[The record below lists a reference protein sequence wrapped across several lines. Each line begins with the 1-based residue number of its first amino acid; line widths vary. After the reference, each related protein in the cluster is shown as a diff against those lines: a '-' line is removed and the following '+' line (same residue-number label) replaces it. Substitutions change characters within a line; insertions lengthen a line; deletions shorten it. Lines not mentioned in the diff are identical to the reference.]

1 MFRIV
6 ILTLILPFVFV
17 NCKICP
23 SMNIRN
29 DPKNLKDL
37 ENCTEIAG
45 YLHIVLFEN
54 REDYAE
60 FSEKDYEN
68 AVFPK
73 LRVISDY
80 LLMYNVTKLN
90 SIGQLFP
97 NLTLIRGRRLFKHY
111 SLVLYGNTHMK
122 EIGLVNLLS
131 IARGQVRIGRCP
143 SLCYIDTVQW
153 DRLGVKFPVMTYHVS
168 DTNACGRCPSRCTG
182 GCWNATDCQHTGD
195 LCHKECLGCTE
206 NYSPNHCKVCRN
218 YEDHGRCVK
227 KCPPDKYTH
236 TLVNQCVTKDEC
248 ETLLRDVWWT
258 HNGECVNECP
268 NLHEI
273 IKTPKP
279 NSNNYTISC
288 HYCGYKCIKHCNS
301 TDLLNTQNVID
312 AKSELKRLKGCT
324 HINGSLIIKMADAE
338 MDDLKK
344 YLGSVRNISGML
356 MIGRTR
362 KLSSM
367 EFLKNITYIGSDI
380 TPEMDMYS
388 NYSIFMYENQ
398 NLQQLWNYT
407 NFNLTLKGTIGF
419 HDNPLLCKSE
429 IDKLAKAT
437 GVEYSDVGVSPFSN
451 GDKANCL
458 VKKVD
463 VHVKTY
469 SKNATLT
476 WHTSHE
482 KNEIYVGFTLFYKI
496 EVKGNTSTSTFTSE
510 EVCTVNEW
518 NSTFTTMNSTTLT
531 GLQPNSSYAYYLI
544 LYVSSKTNSTAL
556 GFHSTIE
563 HFETFPDDPDGFDS
577 LKVTAINDTSVKLD
591 WEKPTMPNGVLV
603 HYDLYYDQLDDELLY
618 ERDYCANPRTN
629 AGERIDHQG
638 TQSVLG
644 IYNKIDSKGYNGSV
658 LGKNAED
665 CSCVAPINDKIETE
679 FQYRDLKSDIC
690 HTFDCKNME
699 YNTTDQEKIE
709 KRDSDKH
716 KYILANETSFTI
728 TNLRPF
734 TLYIFYFSACNFPIE
749 QKHCSGVIQ
758 RFTRTKKKPNADD
771 VEIMNVEIQGEDS
784 LKVTW
789 REPSSPNS
797 GIVAYR
803 ISLSYAN
810 TVIDNSCES
819 ISRNKRHLSTHSK
832 VFNGLRPGEY
842 TISIRAESLA
852 GESDKSNVQTVEIK
866 SANKHVVLIVV
877 SVICSIFLIFIFGV
891 YIYLKKFRG
900 SHLDPLIPTINPDYA
915 GFWYEQDEWEIER
928 RDVEVMRELGH
939 GTFGTV
945 FQGVIK
951 SRSNMPCAIKTVN
964 ESLSLHDKMK
974 FLNEAS
980 VMKSFSDCYHVV
992 KLLGVVSVNH
1002 PPLVVM
1008 ELMERGDL
1016 KSCLRRIRDSSQ
1028 NLTSNEIYRMAVEI
1042 ADGMAYLAAKKFI
1055 HRDLAARNC
1064 MVAAD
1069 RTVKVGDFG
1078 MARDVYETDYYR
1090 KDTKGLLPV
1099 RWMAPE
1105 SLADG
1110 VFTTDS
1116 DVWSFGVVLWEIAT
1130 LAEQPYQGYSN
1141 GQVLQFVISKGRLT
1155 RPEECSDFLYEL
1167 MRKCWSWRPN
1177 DRPSFWDLV
1186 DLLEDRVSEDFKL
1199 VAFVHSRE
1207 ASMYSRQRVENAPA
1221 LAIEAAQELLCQY
1234 NAEEEE
1240 VRLRVG
1246 GVPRRPSYLQTSL
1259 NQRRFSQTDD
1269 DFY

>member
-1 MFRIV
+1 MKSTPHLALLAESAQYDLKRRS
-6 ILTLILPFVFV
+6 LIL
-17 NCKICP
+17 
-23 SMNIRN
+23 
-29 DPKNLKDL
+29 
-37 ENCTEIAG
+37 A
-45 YLHIVLFEN
+45 
-54 REDYAE
+54 
-60 FSEKDYEN
+60 
-68 AVFPK
+68 
-73 LRVISDY
+73 
-80 LLMYNVTKLN
+80 TK
-90 SIGQLFP
+90 F
-97 NLTLIRGRRLFKHY
+97 
-111 SLVLYGNTHMK
+111 
-122 EIGLVNLLS
+122 LS
-131 IARGQVRIGRCP
+131 
-143 SLCYIDTVQW
+143 
-153 DRLGVKFPVMTYHVS
+153 
-168 DTNACGRCPSRCTG
+168 
-182 GCWNATDCQHTGD
+182 GCWNATNCQETVD
-195 LCHKECLGCTE
+195 LCHEECVGCTK
-206 NYSPNHCKVCRN
+206 NYSPKHCNVCKN
-218 YEDHGRCVK
+218 YDNRGECVK
-227 KCPPDKYTH
+227 KCPSDKYTH

-258 HNGECVNECP
+258 HNGECINECP
-268 NLHEI
+268 NLYQI
-273 IKTPKP
+273 KKTPKP

-288 HYCGYKCIKHCNS
+288 EYCGDKCVKLCNA
-301 TDLLNTQNVID
+301 TDVLSPQNVID

-324 HINGSLIIKMADAE
+324 HINGSLIIKMPDVE
-338 MDDLKK
+338 MHDLKK
-344 YLGSVRNISGML
+344 YLGSIRNISGML

-367 EFLKNITYIGSDI
+367 DFLKNITYIGSDI
-380 TPEMDMYS
+380 TKEMDMYS

-437 GVEYSDVGVSPFSN
+437 GVEYSDVSVSRFSN

-458 VKKVD
+458 VKDVD
-463 VHVKTY
+463 VHFDSY

-476 WHTSHE
+476 WHPSHG
-482 KNEIYVGFTLFYKI
+482 KNEIYVGCTLFYKI
-496 EVKGNTSTSTFTSE
+496 EVGGNTSTSTFNSKENVNSQNKNRIDITMRVCETLVDQHNMKVSTESSNGTGLSFIAEFLSSTVKGSVNSEKVQTSE
-510 EVCTVNEW
+510 RSVEN
-518 NSTFTTMNSTTLT
+518 
-531 GLQPNSSYAYYLI
+531 I
-544 LYVSSKTNSTAL
+544 LSK
-556 GFHSTIE
+556 
-563 HFETFPDDPDGFDS
+563 
-577 LKVTAINDTSVKLD
+577 
-591 WEKPTMPNGVLV
+591 
-603 HYDLYYDQLDDELLY
+603 
-618 ERDYCANPRTN
+618 
-629 AGERIDHQG
+629 AGERIDHQDTG
-638 TQSVLG
+638 SVFST
-644 IYNKIDSKGYNGSV
+644 NKKNDSKGDNGSV
-658 LGKNAED
+658 LGESVED
-665 CSCVAPINDKIETE
+665 CSCVKPINVKNEEE
-679 FQYRDLKSDIC
+679 FHDIKSHIC

-699 YNTTDQEKIE
+699 YNIIDQEKIR
-709 KRDSDKH
+709 KRNSDKY
-716 KYILANETSFTI
+716 KYIPANESSFNI

-734 TLYIFYFSACNFPIE
+734 TLYIFYFSACNVPIE
-749 QKHCSGVIQ
+749 ENHCSGVIQ
-758 RFTRTKKKPNADD
+758 QFTRTKKTPNADD
-771 VEIMNVEIQGEDS
+771 VKIMNVEVQGEDS

-789 REPSSPNS
+789 REPVSPNS

-810 TVIDNSCES
+810 TVLDNSCVS

-842 TISIRAESLA
+842 TISVRAESLA
-852 GESDKSNVQTVEIK
+852 GESDNSKVQKIELK

-928 RDVEVMRELGH
+928 RDIEVMRELGH

-1186 DLLEDRVSEDFKL
+1186 DLLEDRVGEDFKL

-1221 LAIEAAQELLCQY
+1221 LAIESAAQELLCQY
-1234 NAEEEE
+1234 NADEEE

>member
-1 MFRIV
+1 
-6 ILTLILPFVFV
+6 
-17 NCKICP
+17 
-23 SMNIRN
+23 
-29 DPKNLKDL
+29 
-37 ENCTEIAG
+37 
-45 YLHIVLFEN
+45 
-54 REDYAE
+54 
-60 FSEKDYEN
+60 
-68 AVFPK
+68 
-73 LRVISDY
+73 
-80 LLMYNVTKLN
+80 
-90 SIGQLFP
+90 
-97 NLTLIRGRRLFKHY
+97 
-111 SLVLYGNTHMK
+111 MK
-122 EIGLVNLLS
+122 
-131 IARGQVRIGRCP
+131 
-143 SLCYIDTVQW
+143 
-153 DRLGVKFPVMTYHVS
+153 
-168 DTNACGRCPSRCTG
+168 
-182 GCWNATDCQHTGD
+182 
-195 LCHKECLGCTE
+195 
-206 NYSPNHCKVCRN
+206 
-218 YEDHGRCVK
+218 
-227 KCPPDKYTH
+227 
-236 TLVNQCVTKDEC
+236 
-248 ETLLRDVWWT
+248 
-258 HNGECVNECP
+258 
-268 NLHEI
+268 
-273 IKTPKP
+273 
-279 NSNNYTISC
+279 
-288 HYCGYKCIKHCNS
+288 
-301 TDLLNTQNVID
+301 
-312 AKSELKRLKGCT
+312 LKGCT
-324 HINGSLIIKMADAE
+324 HLNGSLIIKMPDVE
-338 MDDLKK
+338 MDDLNK
-344 YLGSVRNISGML
+344 YLGKVVNISGML
-356 MIGRTR
+356 MIARTR
-362 KLSSM
+362 KLSSLH
-367 EFLKNITYIGSDI
+367 FLRNITYIGSDR

-398 NLQQLWNYT
+398 NLQQLLNYT
-407 NFNLTLKGTIGF
+407 NLNLTLKGTIGF
-419 HDNPLLCKSE
+419 HNNPLLCMSE
-429 IDKLAKAT
+429 IEKLAKAT
-437 GVEYSDVGVSPFSN
+437 GIVLDPNSNTGVSRSSN
-451 GDKANCL
+451 GDKANCV
-458 VKKVD
+458 VKEVNVTVD
-463 VHVKTY
+463 IY

-476 WHTSHE
+476 WTPSKE
-482 KNEIYVGFTLFYKI
+482 ENEAYVAYTLFYKI
-496 EVKGNTSTSTFTSE
+496 EEEGNASTSTLNSKD
-510 EVCTVNEW
+510 VCTVNEW
-518 NSTFTTMNSTTLT
+518 NSTFTTMNSANITH
-531 GLQPNSSYAYYLI
+531 LQPNSSYAYYLI
-544 LYVSSKTNSTAL
+544 LYVSSNNSNPQ
-556 GFHSTIE
+556 GFHSTVR
-563 HFETFPDDPDGFDS
+563 HFETLPDDPEGFDS
-577 LKVTAINDTSVKLD
+577 LEVSAIDHQSVNLT
-591 WEKPTMPNGVLV
+591 WEKPEQPNGILAQFVL
-603 HYDLYYDQLDDELLY
+603 YFDQLDDELLY
-618 ERDYCANPRTN
+618 ERDYCKNPRTK
-629 AGERIDHQG
+629 AGERIDHVDKG
-638 TQSVLG
+638 SG
-644 IYNKIDSKGYNGSV
+644 FNMDKGYNGSV
-658 LGKNAED
+658 LDKSAED
-665 CSCVAPINDKIETE
+665 CSCTTPSNDKIESE
-679 FQYRDLKSDIC
+679 FKYKDLKSDIC
-690 HTFDCKNME
+690 HAFDCKNME
-699 YNTTDQEKIE
+699 YTTIDEEKIR
-709 KRDSDKH
+709 KRNSDKH
-716 KYILANETSFTI
+716 IIIPATETSFNI

-749 QKHCSGVIQ
+749 QHHCSGVIQ
-758 RFTRTKKKPNADD
+758 RFIRTKKKPNADD
-771 VEIMNVEIQGEDS
+771 VTIMNVEQQGDDS

-789 REPSSPNS
+789 REPVSPNS
-797 GIVAYR
+797 GIIAYR
-803 ISLSYAN
+803 ISLTYAN
-810 TVIDNSCES
+810 TVNPYCEP

-842 TISIRAESLA
+842 TVSVRAESLA
-852 GESDKSNVQTVEIK
+852 GESDNSKVQKIEIT
-866 SANKHVVLIVV
+866 SASKHVILIVV
-877 SVICSIFLIFIFGV
+877 SVICSIFLIAIFGV

-928 RDVEVMRELGH
+928 RNIEVMRELGH

-945 FQGVIK
+945 FQGIIK
-951 SRSNMPCAIKTVN
+951 SKNNMPCAIKTVN
-964 ESLSLHDKMK
+964 ETLSLYDKMK

-1167 MRKCWSWRPN
+1167 MRKCWSWRPK

-1207 ASMYSRQRVENAPA
+1207 ASMFSRQRVENAPA
-1221 LAIEAAQELLCQY
+1221 LAVESAAQGLLCQY
-1234 NAEEEE
+1234 NTDEDE